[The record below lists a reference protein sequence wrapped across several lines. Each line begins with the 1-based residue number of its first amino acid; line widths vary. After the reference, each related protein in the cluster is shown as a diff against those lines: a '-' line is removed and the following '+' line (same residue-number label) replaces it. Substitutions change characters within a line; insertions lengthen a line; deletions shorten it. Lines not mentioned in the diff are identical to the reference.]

1 MLQFA
6 KDDFLPTKANSDS
19 GPKSLLS
26 YIMMACEKVAVK
38 ELWFKQKKYI
48 HIWSHITA
56 VR

>member
-1 MLQFA
+1 MSHNTLRSAIAIMLQFA

-38 ELWFKQKKYI
+38 EL
-48 HIWSHITA
+48 
-56 VR
+56 